1 LQKSEVMKIK
11 IIVLLIFRICFQFV
25 SNGQDFTPDKA
36 LNLFG
41 IYTGYSRHIIRDE
54 VASPLIYSG
63 TQMPVVLTY
72 RHIGNKSRQS
82 FTFYHDKLELNSSIT
97 DKSGPYLH
105 YSDNLNLLLDYS
117 YNRKIFAISPVKTDC
132 FLGVKL
138 LSVMNYRNFHYYDGN
153 SIAFVEQLNSLGIN
167 LLMEKKLSSPEGDYL
182 RFNINVPLISY
193 VILNNR
199 YNSVVSET
207 FNKIDFTKNVLWQV
221 FTNGEV
227 VTLNKLAEYQT
238 ELSYTRFL
246 TKHLG
251 FEFEYRLHFYN
262 FSQYKNLLHV
272 RSLSY
277 QYLIGFIVKL

>member
-1 LQKSEVMKIK
+1 MNKKIFA
-11 IIVLLIFRICFQFV
+11 LLIFSFCLQFV
-25 SNGQDFTPDKA
+25 LKGQDLVPDKP
-36 LNLFG
+36 LNIFG
-41 IYTGYSRHIIRDE
+41 IYTGYSSHIIRDE

-72 RHIGNKSRQS
+72 KHIGNKSRQS
-82 FTFYHDKLELNSSIT
+82 FTFYLDKLELNSSIT
-97 DKSGPYLH
+97 NKSGPYLH
-105 YSDNLNLLLDYS
+105 YSDNLNLLIDYS
-117 YNRKIFAISPVKTDC
+117 YNRKVLSINPIITDC

-138 LSVMNYRNFHYYDGN
+138 LSSMNYRNFHFYDGN
-153 SIAFVEQLNSLGIN
+153 CIAFVEQLNSLGIN
-167 LLMEKKLSSPEGDYL
+167 LLMEKKLSSPNGDYL

-262 FSQYKNLLHV
+262 FSQYKDLLHV
-272 RSLSY
+272 RSLSN